1 MQANTFLVKIFI
13 TMAIAVESSAEM
25 GQGILQGEGI
35 KLKSPP
41 VKKMEAINSFFFLL
55 LFTKYLRRNI

>member
-1 MQANTFLVKIFI
+1 
-13 TMAIAVESSAEM
+13 MAIAVESSAEM